1 MIGTTGSGKTT
12 CILKFLGYD
21 LKKVKCGKLLTLVPV
36 KKVAE

>member
-21 LKKVKCGKLLTLVPV
+21 LKKVKCNDLVTLVPV
-36 KKVAE
+36 KKVFE